1 MKAFFCIFINY
12 TIICF
17 SQNQQVRLRAL
28 LMKYFQ
34 SIDYKLYLQRNSSEY
49 IHSMKDLVSQYSNQ
63 GVMPLLKLFSDG
75 IVALV
80 ILTMLSI
87 THGVMLLIF
96 ISIIVL
102 FVLLYYIFSSFKTRN
117 YGDLSNKAYISMVKC
132 ISEAINGIE
141 IRILGKTKYFFVTI
155 DPAKEFTRMTSRVL
169 IYANASRYLLELMMI
184 VFIVTLF
191 TIITGMGDEI
201 ITFQNWEYLR

>member
-1 MKAFFCIFINY
+1 MSMLDLLGLGLIGPYVALAFDPEKNLDLIISKFDIIGTYFNKNNVVLYFGILLAFIFLVKAFFCIFINY

-102 FVLLYYIFSSFKTRN
+102 FVLLYYIFF
-117 YGDLSNKAYISMVKC
+117 
-132 ISEAINGIE
+132 
-141 IRILGKTKYFFVTI
+141 
-155 DPAKEFTRMTSRVL
+155 
-169 IYANASRYLLELMMI
+169 
-184 VFIVTLF
+184 
-191 TIITGMGDEI
+191 
-201 ITFQNWEYLR
+201 